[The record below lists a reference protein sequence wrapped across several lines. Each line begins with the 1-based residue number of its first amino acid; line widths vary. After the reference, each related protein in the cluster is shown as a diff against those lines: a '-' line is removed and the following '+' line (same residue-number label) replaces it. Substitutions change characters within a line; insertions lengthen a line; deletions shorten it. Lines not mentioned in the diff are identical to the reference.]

1 MEEINSIGGIVMTDN
16 KFVVLLMMTIF
27 NMILTI
33 IFSGILISKANQ
45 LEASMDQPKQEGKK

>member
-1 MEEINSIGGIVMTDN
+1 MTDN

-33 IFSGILISKANQ
+33 IFSAILISKANQ

>member
-1 MEEINSIGGIVMTDN
+1 MTDN